1 MPDFHSFSLKQTEK
15 YLKRHADLS
24 DTKSMKRYSIKS
36 IPGCT
41 EYIDIL
47 QEMENEY
54 LVRFTRN
61 NNGSIRTT
69 EETITRHLFN
79 ICLQTG
85 YLNPMTESSAA

>member
-1 MPDFHSFSLKQTEK
+1 
-15 YLKRHADLS
+15 
-24 DTKSMKRYSIKS
+24 MKRYSIRCL
-36 IPGCT
+36 PGNT

-61 NNGSIRTT
+61 NNGSVKTT

-79 ICLQTG
+79 ICVQTA
-85 YLNPMTESSAA
+85 YLNPMTESAVA

>member
-1 MPDFHSFSLKQTEK
+1 MNLSIKK
-15 YLKRHADLS
+15 NKKILKRKLWNS
-24 DTKSMKRYSIKS
+24 DIYSMKRYSIKCL
-36 IPGCT
+36 PGNS

-47 QEMENEY
+47 KEMDDEY

-61 NNGSIRTT
+61 NNGSVKTT

-85 YLNPMTESSAA
+85 YLHPMTEVSVG